1 MNVKTYR
8 AKTMQ
13 EALALVRSELGSQA
27 SVLRTREVRP
37 RGLSRFWSA
46 PGLIEVVAS
55 VNVSVPS
62 RLPSRQPVLLPRS
75 VPAVHAGLDLS
86 AAPVE
91 VRLPRPPVASPAS
104 IAFSHD
110 RRAAQGKEGGLSVA
124 WSCVLAELIAADL
137 EERFA
142 CELVDRVRRQQPDC
156 GSTDLATLRR
166 YLAESV
172 ESELPITGPLQI
184 TAGQRRMLALV
195 GPTGVGKTT
204 TIAKLAAHYRLHEK
218 RRVGLI
224 TVDTYRIAAVEQ
236 LRTYADILDLP
247 MEIAATPADVPVAVS
262 RMPEVDLI
270 LLDTAG
276 RSPHDEGKIQDLKLL
291 LAEAAADEVHL
302 VLSSATSGAGLNHAV
317 EQFATAGIT
326 ALLLTKLDEAVSL
339 GGLYNL
345 ARRWRVPF
353 SYLTHGQNVPADI
366 IAAERRLLARAIVGL
381 QSITKN

>member
-46 PGLIEVVAS
+46 TGEVEVVAS
-55 VNVSVPS
+55 LNVSVPS
-62 RLPSRQPVLLPRS
+62 RLPSRQPVLSSRA

-86 AAPVE
+86 AVSVE
-91 VRLPRPPVASPAS
+91 ARLPRTSTAPSASLLHGNDHCAVP
-104 IAFSHD
+104 
-110 RRAAQGKEGGLSVA
+110 GKDGGLSVGL
-124 WSCVLAELIAADL
+124 SCVLAELIAADVD
-137 EERFA
+137 ERFA
-142 CELVDRVRRQQPDC
+142 CELVDRVRRQHPHC
-156 GSTDLATLRR
+156 GSDDLVTLKH

-172 ESELPITGPLQI
+172 ERELPITGPLQV
-184 TAGQRRMLALV
+184 TAGCRRMVAFV

-204 TIAKLAAHYRLHEK
+204 TIAKLAAHYRLQEK

-236 LRTYADILDLP
+236 LRTYAEILDLP
-247 MEIAATPADVPVAVS
+247 MEIAATPAEVQDAVR

-302 VLSSATSGAGLNHAV
+302 VLSSAASGAGLNHAV
-317 EQFATAGIT
+317 ERFAIAGIT

-339 GGLYNL
+339 GNLYNL
-345 ARRWRVPF
+345 ARRWCVPV
-353 SYLTHGQNVPADI
+353 SYLTHGQNVPTDI
-366 IAAERRLLARAIVGL
+366 VAAARRLLARAIVGL

>member
-37 RGLSRFWSA
+37 RGLSRLWNA

-62 RLPSRQPVLLPRS
+62 RLPSRQPVLSPRS

-86 AAPVE
+86 TASVEAA
-91 VRLPRPPVASPAS
+91 LPRQSALPTAAHAPSY
-104 IAFSHD
+104 D
-110 RRAAQGKEGGLSVA
+110 RRAVPGKEGGLPVGL
-124 WSCVLAELIAADL
+124 SCVLAELVASGID
-137 EERFA
+137 ERFA
-142 CELVDRVRRQQPDC
+142 CDLVERVRRQHPNFGAAD
-156 GSTDLATLRR
+156 SATLMRH
-166 YLAESV
+166 LAESV
-172 ESELPITGPLQI
+172 ESELPITGPLQV
-184 TAGQRRMLALV
+184 AVGRRRTVALV

-236 LRTYADILDLP
+236 LRTYAEILDLP
-247 MEIAATPADVPVAVS
+247 MEIAATPADVHGAVS

-276 RSPHDEGKIQDLKLL
+276 RSPHDEGKIKDLKSL

-302 VLSSATSGAGLNHAV
+302 VLSSAASGAGLSHAV
-317 EQFATAGIT
+317 EQFATAGVT

-339 GGLYNL
+339 GSLYNL

-353 SYLTHGQNVPADI
+353 SYLTHGQNVPTDI
-366 IAAERRLLARAIVGL
+366 VAAERRVLARAICGL
-381 QSITKN
+381 QSITQN